1 MRVLFKLFANLSDYL
16 PAEARRT
23 NTMELDVTPETTVA
37 ALIERYKIPEKS
49 AHLVLINGVFVPPE
63 QRATRT
69 LTEHDELSVW
79 PPVAG
84 G

>member
-1 MRVLFKLFANLSDYL
+1 MKITLKLFASLSQYL
-16 PAEARRT
+16 PSASAGNEAVLEVEEGAT
-23 NTMELDVTPETTVA
+23 PAHVLDRYGVPER
-37 ALIERYKIPEKS
+37 L

-63 QRATRT
+63 SRSSSS
-69 LTEHDELSVW
+69 LNEGDELSVW